1 MNTLLFALIGALRS
15 HRWLRFLGVAYIL
28 SSLGNGLTQVI
39 IFGQLLHWHAS
50 PATLTI
56 VYMLSMLPSFIGSI
70 WGEILCKKTSPLRIL
85 IFTEISG
92 LLALV
97 FPLYGSLY
105 HNVPALLV
113 VQCIEA
119 LLSGITYPAL
129 MLLFKR
135 GLRHDEL
142 PAATAMETI
151 IFASQVLL
159 GTGLGVLLFDLIAAQ
174 HLLAIDALSFTA
186 SAILLMMSA
195 AAFCGAERWPT
206 EATPV
211 KQESLWRVISPLQKR
226 SILLLPAL
234 SAVGSPAMALLPALA
249 QEIRPEDS
257 AGLAL
262 PLLFARS
269 LGQLCGPLML
279 DASKLQQYAVNNRLL
294 LTCLSLFIGSYFLL
308 PLSAGYPYTGLVLIF
323 SAHMAS
329 NIVFALG
336 TFGILRNFPQTQV
349 AKASAMSWRV
359 QVMTATVFT
368 GITSAMAQYFGAFYA
383 LYCMSL
389 FGLGVVGVLLWLNRA
404 RTLNKVNLRLRE

>member
-15 HRWLRFLGVAYIL
+15 HRWLRFLGFAYIL

-56 VYMLSMLPSFIGSI
+56 VYVLSMLPSFIGSI
-70 WGEILCKKTSPLRIL
+70 WGEMLCKKTSPLRIL

-92 LLALV
+92 LFALV
-97 FPLYGSLY
+97 FPIYGLL
-105 HNVPALLV
+105 HHHVPALLV
-113 VQCIEA
+113 LQCIEA
-119 LLSGITYPAL
+119 LLSGISYPAL
-129 MLLFKR
+129 TLLFKR

-159 GTGLGVLLFDLIAAQ
+159 GTGLGVFLFGLIPPL

-186 SAILLMMSA
+186 SAILLMVSA
-195 AAFCGAERWPT
+195 AFFCDEAHRST
-206 EATPV
+206 EATPIRR
-211 KQESLWRVISPLQKR
+211 ESLWRVISPLQKR
-226 SILLLPAL
+226 SIMLLPAL
-234 SAVGSPAMALLPALA
+234 AAVGSPAMALLPALA

-269 LGQLCGPLML
+269 LGQLCGPLVL
-279 DASKLQQYAVNNRLL
+279 DASKLQQYAANNRLL

-308 PLSAGYPYTGLVLIF
+308 PLSAGYRYIGLVLIF
-323 SAHMAS
+323 GAHMAS

-336 TFGILRNFPQTQV
+336 TFGLLRNFSQTQV

-359 QVMTATVFT
+359 QVLTATVFT

-389 FGLGVVGVLLWLNRA
+389 FSSGAVGVLLWLNRTRA
-404 RTLNKVNLRLRE
+404 LNKVNQRLRE

>member
-15 HRWLRFLGVAYIL
+15 HRWLRFLGFAYIL

-97 FPLYGSLY
+97 FPIYGLL
-105 HNVPALLV
+105 HHHVPALLV

-119 LLSGITYPAL
+119 LLSGISYPAL
-129 MLLFKR
+129 TLLFKR

-159 GTGLGVLLFDLIAAQ
+159 GTGLGVLLFDLIPPLY
-174 HLLAIDALSFTA
+174 LLAIDALSFTA

-195 AAFCGAERWPT
+195 AFFCGEAHRPT

-211 KQESLWRVISPLQKR
+211 RRESLWRVISPLQKR
-226 SILLLPAL
+226 SIMLLPAL
-234 SAVGSPAMALLPALA
+234 AAVGSPAMALLPALA

-279 DASKLQQYAVNNRLL
+279 DASKLQQYAANNRLL
-294 LTCLSLFIGSYFLL
+294 LACLSLFIGSYFLL
-308 PLSAGYPYTGLVLIF
+308 PLSAGYRYIGLALIF
-323 SAHMAS
+323 GAHMAS

-359 QVMTATVFT
+359 QVLTATVFT

-389 FGLGVVGVLLWLNRA
+389 FSLVAVGVLLWLNRTRA
-404 RTLNKVNLRLRE
+404 INKVNQRLR

>member
-39 IFGQLLHWHAS
+39 IFGQLLHWQAS

-70 WGEILCKKTSPLRIL
+70 WGEALCKKVSPLRIL
-85 IFTEISG
+85 IFAELLG

-97 FPLYGSLY
+97 FPLYGLLN
-105 HNVPALLV
+105 HNVPALLA
-113 VQCIEA
+113 VQCSEA
-119 LLSGITYPAL
+119 LFSGMSYPAL
-129 MLLFKR
+129 TLLFKR

-159 GTGLGVLLFDLIAAQ
+159 GTGLGVLLFDLISPLN
-174 HLLAIDALSFTA
+174 LLAIDALSFAASTA
-186 SAILLMMSA
+186 LLLTSASVFKAIELQPEKA
-195 AAFCGAERWPT
+195 V
-206 EATPV
+206 PV
-211 KQESLWRVISPLQKR
+211 THKLFWRCLSPLQKR
-226 SILLLPAL
+226 SVMLLPAL
-234 SAVGSPAMALLPALA
+234 AAVGSPAMALLPALA

-279 DASKLQQYAVNNRLL
+279 DAGKLQRYSANNKLL
-294 LTCLSLFIGSYFLL
+294 LICLGGYIGSYFLL
-308 PLSAGYPYTGLVLIF
+308 PLSTGFSDAGLVMIF

-336 TFGILRNFPQTQV
+336 TFGVLKNFAENQV
-349 AKASAMSWRV
+349 AKASAITWRG
-359 QVMTATVFT
+359 QVLTAAVST
-368 GITSAMAQYFGAFYA
+368 GITSVIAQNFGAFTA
-383 LYCMSL
+383 LYSISL
-389 FGLGVVGVLLWLNRA
+389 FSLGGVGALLWLNRV
-404 RTLNKVNLRLRE
+404 RRKN

>member
-15 HRWLRFLGVAYIL
+15 HRWLRLLGFAYIL

-39 IFGQLLHWHAS
+39 IFGQLLHWQAS
-50 PATLTI
+50 PATLTM

-70 WGEILCKKTSPLRIL
+70 WGETLCKKTSPLRIL
-85 IFTEISG
+85 IFAEVMG
-92 LLALV
+92 LLVLV
-97 FPLYGSLY
+97 FPLYGLLHHS
-105 HNVPALLV
+105 VPALLA
-113 VQCIEA
+113 VQCVEA
-119 LLSGITYPAL
+119 LLSGISYPAL
-129 MLLFKR
+129 TLLFKR

-159 GTGLGVLLFDLIAAQ
+159 GTGLGVLLFDLIDPL

-186 SAILLMMSA
+186 SVALLMMSGS
-195 AAFCGAERWPT
+195 AFREAERQPA
-206 EATPV
+206 EVSSGRQTP
-211 KQESLWRVISPLQKR
+211 LWHVISPMQKR
-226 SILLLPAL
+226 SIMLLPAL
-234 SAVGSPAMALLPALA
+234 AAVGSPAMALLPALA

-279 DASKLQQYAVNNRLL
+279 DASKLQRYSANNGLL
-294 LTCLSLFIGSYFLL
+294 LVCLMAFIGSYFLL
-308 PLSAGYPYTGLVLIF
+308 PLSAGYPFAGLVLIF

-336 TFGILRNFPQTQV
+336 TFSILRNFPQTEV
-349 AKASAMSWRV
+349 AKASAISWRV
-359 QVMTATVFT
+359 QVLTAAVST
-368 GITSAMAQYFGAFYA
+368 GITSAMAQSFGAFTA
-383 LYCMSL
+383 LYSISL
-389 FGLGVVGVLLWLNRA
+389 LSLGAVGLLLWLS
-404 RTLNKVNLRLRE
+404 RTSNVK

>member
-15 HRWLRFLGVAYIL
+15 HRWLRFLGFAYIL

-50 PATLTI
+50 PAALTL

-70 WGEILCKKTSPLRIL
+70 WGEVLCKKTSPLRIL
-85 IFTEISG
+85 IFTELTG
-92 LLALV
+92 LFALG
-97 FPLYGSLY
+97 FPLYGLLH

-119 LLSGITYPAL
+119 LLSGISYPAL
-129 MLLFKR
+129 TLLFKR

-159 GTGLGVLLFDLIAAQ
+159 GTGLGVLLFGLIPPL

-186 SAILLMMSA
+186 SATLLVMSA
-195 AAFCGAERWPT
+195 PVFCKAAHPPT
-206 EATPV
+206 VAAPV
-211 KQESLWRVISPLQKR
+211 RQESIWRNISPLQKR

-234 SAVGSPAMALLPALA
+234 AAVGSPAMALLPALA

-279 DASKLQQYAVNNRLL
+279 DVSKLQQYAVNNRLL
-294 LTCLSLFIGSYFLL
+294 LTCLSLFIGCYFLL
-308 PLSAGYPYTGLVLIF
+308 PLSVENPYIGLVLIF
-323 SAHMAS
+323 CAHMAS

-349 AKASAMSWRV
+349 AKASAISWRV
-359 QVMTATVFT
+359 QVLSATVFT

-383 LYCMSL
+383 LYSLSL
-389 FGLGVVGVLLWLNRA
+389 FSLGAVGVLLWFY
-404 RTLNKVNLRLRE
+404 RTTSINKVNLRLRK

>member
-1 MNTLLFALIGALRS
+1 MNTLLFSLIGALRS
-15 HRWLRFLGVAYIL
+15 HRWLRFIGIAYIL

-39 IFGQLLHWHAS
+39 IFGQLLHWHTSA
-50 PATLTI
+50 ATLTI

-70 WGEILCKKTSPLRIL
+70 WGEILCKKTSLLRIL

-92 LLALV
+92 LFALV
-97 FPLYGSLY
+97 FPFYGLLH

-119 LLSGITYPAL
+119 MLSGISYPAL
-129 MLLFKR
+129 ALLFKS

-159 GTGLGVLLFDLIAAQ
+159 GTGLGVLLFDLIPPLS
-174 HLLAIDALSFTA
+174 LLAIDALSFTA
-186 SAILLMMSA
+186 SATLLMMSA
-195 AAFCGAERWPT
+195 TIFCGAAHPAT

-211 KQESLWRVISPLQKR
+211 SQESIWRAISSLQKR
-226 SILLLPAL
+226 SIMLLPAL
-234 SAVGSPAMALLPALA
+234 AAVGSPAMALLPALA
-249 QEIRPEDS
+249 QAITPEDP

-279 DASKLQQYAVNNRLL
+279 DASKLQQYASNNRLL
-294 LTCLSLFIGSYFLL
+294 MTCLSIFIGSYFLL
-308 PLSAGYPYTGLVLIF
+308 PLSAVYPYAGLFLIF
-323 SAHMAS
+323 SAHMSS

-336 TFGILRNFPQTQV
+336 TSSILRNFPQTQV
-349 AKASAMSWRV
+349 AIASAMSWRF
-359 QVMTATVFT
+359 QVLTATFFI
-368 GITSAMAQYFGAFYA
+368 GISSAIAQYFGPFYA

-389 FGLGVVGVLLWLNRA
+389 FSLGVVGIFLWWNSA
-404 RTLNKVNLRLRE
+404 KN

>member
-28 SSLGNGLTQVI
+28 SSLGNGLTQVM

-70 WGEILCKKTSPLRIL
+70 WGEKLCKKTSPLRIL

-119 LLSGITYPAL
+119 LLSGISYPAL
-129 MLLFKR
+129 TLLFKR

-151 IFASQVLL
+151 ILASQVLL
-159 GTGLGVLLFDLIAAQ
+159 GTGLGVLLFGLIPPLY
-174 HLLAIDALSFTA
+174 LLAIDALSFTV
-186 SAILLMMSA
+186 SANLLIMSV
-195 AAFCGAERWPT
+195 AAFCGAVRQPT
-206 EATPV
+206 ETMQGRQA
-211 KQESLWRVISPLQKR
+211 SLWRVISPLQKR
-226 SILLLPAL
+226 SIMLLPAL
-234 SAVGSPAMALLPALA
+234 AAVGSPAMALLPALA

-269 LGQLCGPLML
+269 LGQLFGPLML
-279 DASKLQQYAVNNRLL
+279 DTNKLQLYAVNNRVL
-294 LTCLSLFIGSYFLL
+294 LTFLGIFIGSYFLL
-308 PLSAGYPYTGLVLIF
+308 PLSAGSSYIGLILIF

-349 AKASAMSWRV
+349 AKASAMSWRM
-359 QVMTATVFT
+359 QVLTTTVFT
-368 GITSAMAQYFGAFYA
+368 GITSAMAQYFGAFNA
-383 LYCMSL
+383 LYSMSSGSCRSFAL
-389 FGLGVVGVLLWLNRA
+389 VKQDE
-404 RTLNKVNLRLRE
+404 RTK

>member
-1 MNTLLFALIGALRS
+1 M
-15 HRWLRFLGVAYIL
+15 
-28 SSLGNGLTQVI
+28 
-39 IFGQLLHWHAS
+39 
-50 PATLTI
+50 
-56 VYMLSMLPSFIGSI
+56 
-70 WGEILCKKTSPLRIL
+70 
-85 IFTEISG
+85 
-92 LLALV
+92 
-97 FPLYGSLY
+97 
-105 HNVPALLV
+105 PALLV

-119 LLSGITYPAL
+119 LLSGISYPAL
-129 MLLFKR
+129 TLLFKR

-159 GTGLGVLLFDLIAAQ
+159 GTGLGVLLFGLIPPR

-186 SAILLMMSA
+186 SATLLVMSA
-195 AAFCGAERWPT
+195 PVFCKAAHPPT
-206 EATPV
+206 VAAPV
-211 KQESLWRVISPLQKR
+211 RQESIWRDISLLQKR

-234 SAVGSPAMALLPALA
+234 AAVGSPAMALLPALA

-279 DASKLQQYAVNNRLL
+279 DVSKLQQYAVNNRLL
-294 LTCLSLFIGSYFLL
+294 LTCLSLFIGCYFLL
-308 PLSAGYPYTGLVLIF
+308 PLTAENPYIGLVLIF

-359 QVMTATVFT
+359 QVLSATVFT
-368 GITSAMAQYFGAFYA
+368 GITTAMAQYFGAFSA
-383 LYCMSL
+383 LYSLSL
-389 FGLGVVGVLLWLNRA
+389 FSLGAVGVLLLFY
-404 RTLNKVNLRLRE
+404 RTTSINKVNLRLRK

>member
-1 MNTLLFALIGALRS
+1 MNTLLFSLIGALRS
-15 HRWLRFLGVAYIL
+15 HRWLRFIGIAYIL

-39 IFGQLLHWHAS
+39 IFGQLLHWHTSA
-50 PATLTI
+50 ATLTI

-70 WGEILCKKTSPLRIL
+70 WGEILCKKTSLLRIL

-92 LLALV
+92 LFALV
-97 FPLYGSLY
+97 FPFYGLLH

-119 LLSGITYPAL
+119 MLSGISYPAL
-129 MLLFKR
+129 TLLFKS

-159 GTGLGVLLFDLIAAQ
+159 GTGLGVLLFDLIPSLS
-174 HLLAIDALSFTA
+174 LLAIDALSFTA
-186 SAILLMMSA
+186 STTLLMMSA
-195 AAFCGAERWPT
+195 TVFCGAAHPAT
-206 EATPV
+206 EATSV
-211 KQESLWRVISPLQKR
+211 SQESIWRAISPLQKR
-226 SILLLPAL
+226 SIMLLPAL
-234 SAVGSPAMALLPALA
+234 AAVGSPAMALLPALA
-249 QEIRPEDS
+249 QAITPEDP

-279 DASKLQQYAVNNRLL
+279 DASKLQQYASNNRLL
-294 LTCLSLFIGSYFLL
+294 MTCLSIFIGNYFLL
-308 PLSAGYPYTGLVLIF
+308 PLSAVYPYAGLFLIF
-323 SAHMAS
+323 SAHMSS

-336 TFGILRNFPQTQV
+336 TSSILRNFPQTQV
-349 AKASAMSWRV
+349 AIASAISWRL
-359 QVMTATVFT
+359 QVLTATFFI
-368 GITSAMAQYFGAFYA
+368 GISSAIAQYFGAFYA

-389 FGLGVVGVLLWLNRA
+389 FSLGVVGIFLWLNRA
-404 RTLNKVNLRLRE
+404 KKLNKVNLRLRE